1 MKQMN
6 EDDQNPKLESAFRAM
21 ARDRIFVP
29 PATDEKVV
37 GAIRG
42 HFEVGTRCRAS
53 ASPPKPKRWQK
64 WMPLAA
70 SIAIAALIL
79 FFSRPLPDRADINQ
93 DGSVDVVDALILAE
107 QVRAGKGRDIN
118 GDKTVTDADAA
129 EIAARA
135 VALERTRS

>member
-6 EDDQNPKLESAFRAM
+6 EDDQNPKIESALRSM
-21 ARDRIFVP
+21 SRDQIFVP
-29 PATDEKVV
+29 PATDEKVLS
-37 GAIRG
+37 AIRG

-53 ASPPKPKRWQK
+53 ASPPKPKSWQK

-70 SIAIAALIL
+70 SVAIAALIL
-79 FFSRPLPDRADINQ
+79 FFSRPVPDRADINH
-93 DGSVDVVDALILAE
+93 DGTVDVIDALLLAE
-107 QVRAGKGRDIN
+107 QVRAGRGRDIN
-118 GDKTVTDADAA
+118 GDKTVTEADAA